1 MSGPMLQLAQCLHQ
15 TINPDKKTRME
26 AEKYLESSQTTPGYL
41 ILVLQ
46 LIESA
51 DPATLPVKQIAAV
64 HFKNVVR
71 KHWTPNEDEDGG
83 ALVPQGDRKP
93 IKDNLVQ
100 LMCNCPGGS
109 SVKSQLSEAISL
121 ISKADFPKDWTNLL
135 PDLIGKFSSTETST
149 IHGVLE
155 TISSILKRFR

>member
-1 MSGPMLQLAQCLHQ
+1 
-15 TINPDKKTRME
+15 
-26 AEKYLESSQTTPGYL
+26 
-41 ILVLQ
+41 VLQ

-71 KHWTPNEDEDGG
+71 KHWAVNEDEDGG

-109 SVKSQLSEAISL
+109 SVKSQVSEAISL

-155 TISSILKRFR
+155 TISSILKRFRYVERSDSGK